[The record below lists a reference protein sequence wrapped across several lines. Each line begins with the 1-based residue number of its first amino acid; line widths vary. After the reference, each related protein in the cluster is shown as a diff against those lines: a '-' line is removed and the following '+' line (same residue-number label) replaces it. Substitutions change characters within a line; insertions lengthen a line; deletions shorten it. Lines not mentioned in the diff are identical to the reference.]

1 VTVANDVSS
10 LYMIR
15 GYTMNP
21 QNYSKMT
28 DQSTVPH
35 MENESTWTAS
45 NQEAD
50 KNEVTIRL
58 IELILDMPDTD
69 QLNLLK
75 DLEDNHFGEKKEASN
90 SKHISYEE
98 MREHPR
104 KTSLIAVDCKT
115 HDVCF
120 TNFIQ
125 DISNGGVFIET
136 SAHFYVGQQL
146 KMNFSLPE
154 IKDPIAVDGK
164 VLRVDSQGIGVKFVS
179 EDVHKLEIK
188 M

>member
-1 VTVANDVSS
+1 
-10 LYMIR
+10 
-15 GYTMNP
+15 MNP
-21 QNYSKMT
+21 HNYSKMT
-28 DQSTVPH
+28 DQSTIPH
-35 MENESTWTAS
+35 MENVSTWTAP
-45 NQEAD
+45 NQEVD

-69 QLNLLK
+69 QFDLLK

-90 SKHISYEE
+90 KKHIPYEE

-104 KTSLIAVDCKT
+104 KTSLIAVDCTT

-136 SAHFYVGQQL
+136 NAHFYVGQQL
-146 KMNFSLPE
+146 KMNFSLPKIE
-154 IKDPIAVDGK
+154 GSIAVEGK

-179 EDVHKLEIK
+179 EDVHKLDIK
-188 M
+188 I